1 MVHAVLAWTES
12 ESVLVPCRAPTSEA
26 AAALARLPITNAAP
40 MQLCFELDDVPM
52 PSSSGLTWVTWSL
65 PSIPTELR
73 GLALA
78 DVASVVAAELEAVP
92 A

>member
-1 MVHAVLAWTES
+1 VVHAVLAWTES
-12 ESVLVPCRAPTSEA
+12 ESVLVPCRAPTSK
-26 AAALARLPITNAAP
+26 AAALARLPVTNAVP

-52 PSSSGLTWVTWSL
+52 PSSSGLTWATWSL